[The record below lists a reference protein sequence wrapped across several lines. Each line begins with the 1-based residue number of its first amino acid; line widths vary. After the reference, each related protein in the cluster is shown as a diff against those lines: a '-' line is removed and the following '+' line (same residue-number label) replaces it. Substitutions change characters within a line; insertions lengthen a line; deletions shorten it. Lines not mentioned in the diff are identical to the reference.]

1 MVPRVEDYSIQQII
15 NFQAYLKRVLH
26 RDIVNK
32 SFNLRKVNIKPAG
45 F

>member
-1 MVPRVEDYSIQQII
+1 MIPKVEDYSIQQLI

-32 SFNLRKVNIKPAG
+32 SFNLRKIKVKPAG